1 MSFIHNS
8 IAISDQLY
16 VWKYKEAI
24 CVFKVGVFVYVF
36 PRPERNTRE
45 RRIPKR
51 DGNQVNEYM
60 SMVRKNMNSSINQPS
75 TQFDGRHMI

>member
-1 MSFIHNS
+1 MTFIHNS

-51 DGNQVNEYM
+51 DEYP
-60 SMVRKNMNSSINQPS
+60 RETNTRGKPS
-75 TQFDGRHMI
+75 ERIYEHGS